1 MQSLDG
7 SLRVVGE
14 VDVQGH
20 HVGIP
25 RERLAAE
32 GIVHS
37 QPLSSYPVQ
46 QLMPPNAG
54 YWTQQLEK
62 KTGGGGREHAEKKDK
77 KDKG

>member
-1 MQSLDG
+1 MQPLDG

-14 VDVQGH
+14 VDMQRH
-20 HVGIP
+20 HVRVP

-46 QLMPPNAG
+46 QLLPSSAG
-54 YWTQQLEK
+54 HWAQQLERK
-62 KTGGGGREHAEKKDK
+62 MRHMQR
-77 KDKG
+77 KGKG